1 MKAEAVNKKTGKEL
15 LKIDVKKKENQ
26 LANESIVLGAKSEK
40 VLRKLPYEEKRQQAK
55 MEDFFIVVICC
66 LQKKLPLGDKLL
78 ISAACLHPE
87 NRKNEYPLKNI
98 KYLAKCFPHFVQQK
112 EVSIVTDEWKLY
124 QVESE

>member
-15 LKIDVKKKENQ
+15 LKVDVKKKENQ

-40 VLRKLPYEEKRQQAK
+40 VLRKLPYEEKREQAK
-55 MEDFFIVVICC
+55 MKDFFIAVICY

-87 NRKNEYPLKNI
+87 KNI